1 MNARKYLVVALVG
14 LASTGVIAC
23 DEDDDPIEPGPEVF
37 VATLNAAN
45 EVATPPVVSNATGTA
60 RVEFT
65 ATGLTFRVTVASI
78 VNITAA
84 HIHAS
89 PTVSPTT
96 NGGVV
101 LNIINAAST
110 VTNGLLAEG
119 TATSTNA
126 GNAISMD
133 SLKVLIRG
141 NHAYVNVHNT
151 ANPQGHIRGMLV
163 PGQ

>member
-1 MNARKYLVVALVG
+1 MVG
-14 LASTGVIAC
+14 IVTAGMVAC
-23 DEDDDPIEPGPEVF
+23 DDDEPAGPEAEVF
-37 VATLNAAN
+37 VASLNAAQ

-60 RVEFT
+60 RIEFT
-65 ATGLTFRVTVASI
+65 PTGLTFRVTVANI
-78 VNITAA
+78 ANITAA

-89 PTVSPTT
+89 PTVTPTT

-101 LNIINAAST
+101 LNLINAAST
-110 VTNGLLAEG
+110 VTNGVLAEG
-119 TATSTNA
+119 VATTTNP

-151 ANPQGHIRGMLV
+151 ANQAGHIRGNLMR
-163 PGQ
+163 Q